1 MEEIPGEIV
10 SIHQETKKIP
20 ERNTTANYELF
31 FQAKL
36 SPLERRILVIRN
48 DTDFKPLKNQID
60 VQSKNTVVLKNA
72 QIKLLF
78 DSTGSLF
85 QVNNLKSNISSSII
99 QKFSVYNSFI
109 GNNSESDFQASGAY
123 IFRPQSDI
131 PSDLTVKGF
140 SVYRGELF
148 EEIHQIYNDW
158 ISQTIRLYKDDS
170 VRVEFEWQVGPIDVE
185 DKIGKE
191 VVLRFESDLK
201 SDSLFYTDS
210 NGREILQRKRDTRY
224 S

>member
-78 DSTGSLF
+78 DSTRLLVTI
-85 QVNNLKSNISSSII
+85 QNQIS
-99 QKFSVYNSFI
+99 KH
-109 GNNSESDFQASGAY
+109 QAPIYSG
-123 IFRPQSDI
+123 
-131 PSDLTVKGF
+131 L
-140 SVYRGELF
+140 
-148 EEIHQIYNDW
+148 
-158 ISQTIRLYKDDS
+158 SQTY
-170 VRVEFEWQVGPIDVE
+170 QV
-185 DKIGKE
+185 
-191 VVLRFESDLK
+191 
-201 SDSLFYTDS
+201 T
-210 NGREILQRKRDTRY
+210 
-224 S
+224 